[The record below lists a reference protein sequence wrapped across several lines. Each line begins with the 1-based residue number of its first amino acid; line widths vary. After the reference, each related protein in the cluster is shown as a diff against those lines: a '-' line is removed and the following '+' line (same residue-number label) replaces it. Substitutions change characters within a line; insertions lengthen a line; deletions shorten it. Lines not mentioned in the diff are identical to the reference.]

1 MFSQRTRSS
10 KEHPKTCHSS
20 LPTHLCHSPSGVI
33 RCARSRC
40 CQSLFVSES
49 ILGNS
54 FCVEMTS
61 FLNFSK
67 AQTQKRTSLSW
78 CQFLKRRVVFLLASH
93 YLAELIPTYL
103 GWGWLGKIGKNCL
116 QVRSEVFTHLSGT
129 AQNW

>member
-1 MFSQRTRSS
+1 MFSQKTRGS
-10 KEHPKTCHSS
+10 KQNPKTCHSS
-20 LPTHLCHSPSGVI
+20 SQTHLCHSPSGVI

-40 CQSLFVSES
+40 CQSLFVSVS
-49 ILGNS
+49 ILGGS

-78 CQFLKRRVVFLLASH
+78 CEFLKRSVVFLLASH

>member
-1 MFSQRTRSS
+1 MFSQKTRSY
-10 KEHPKTCHSS
+10 KENSKTCHSFS
-20 LPTHLCHSPSGVI
+20 PTHLCHSPSGFI

-49 ILGNS
+49 IFGDT

-78 CQFLKRRVVFLLASH
+78 CQFLKRSVFLLACC
-93 YLAELIPTYL
+93 YLADLIPTYF

-116 QVRSEVFTHLSGT
+116 QVRSEVFTHLS